1 MLDNTQDNS
10 HPKTIQLARATGLWY
25 LALAVTGMVGFLFL
39 HDRIFVTDDPVQT
52 MDHIIHHQGLARV
65 RLLLEL
71 GIIVSQAGA
80 AVWFFRLFKPLNEWA
95 AWAIGIW
102 GMMNAAAIMVSAIA
116 MASTIDIAMLV
127 RPAGADRLTLVHG
140 LMKLMSNA
148 WGVGGLFFGLW
159 LLPMGYTV
167 IQSGRMPVWLGRAL
181 ILGGIGYLL
190 QTMLVYAGIKSPY
203 LSLVVVPATIGE
215 FWMIGYLLIYGM
227 RPADKA

>member
-1 MLDNTQDNS
+1 M
-10 HPKTIQLARATGLWY
+10 
-25 LALAVTGMVGFLFL
+25 
-39 HDRIFVTDDPVQT
+39 
-52 MDHIIHHQGLARV
+52 
-65 RLLLEL
+65 E
-71 GIIVSQAGA
+71 
-80 AVWFFRLFKPLNEWA
+80 
-95 AWAIGIW
+95 
-102 GMMNAAAIMVSAIA
+102 
-116 MASTIDIAMLV
+116 AMLV

-190 QTMLVYAGIKSPY
+190 QTTLVYAGIKSPY
-203 LSLVVVPATIGE
+203 LSLVVIPATIGE